1 MEPTEKDII
10 YLKDCAEVAEI
21 LGNNKNILKTTIIFD
36 IDSGDFNRVLME
48 IEEFVKLKVD
58 RSQKIVSLNIN
69 DVEYIFNKV

>member
-1 MEPTEKDII
+1 MEETEKDII

-21 LGNNKNILKTTIIFD
+21 LGNNKDILKTTITLD
-36 IDSGDFNRVLME
+36 IDSMDFKNVLME

-58 RSQKIVSLNIN
+58 RSQKTVSLNIN